1 MIDMKKLDLGE
12 LEAQFG
18 LMVREKNDH
27 NNYALFQFKD
37 LEKIINYFEVFKSRF
52 EDNLFEKS
60 DTGKLLDSLTKT
72 MRARK
77 INNPSKE
84 IFN

>member
-27 NNYALFQFKD
+27 NNYALFRFED
-37 LEKIINYFEVFKSRF
+37 LEKITKYCDLFK
-52 EDNLFEKS
+52 
-60 DTGKLLDSLTKT
+60 
-72 MRARK
+72 
-77 INNPSKE
+77 KE
-84 IFN
+84 INK